1 MDSLVVF
8 TASDVGIVDRG
19 ADELAGVG
27 RIFFEPDDTG
37 EAVVVSLLGG
47 AGLDV
52 FDGDGV
58 GGVVAWV
65 LASEV
70 IVIRTCVSGE

>member
-8 TASDVGIVDRG
+8 TASDVGIG
-19 ADELAGVG
+19 ADERAGVG

-70 IVIRTCVSGE
+70 IVIRTCVSGK

>member
-8 TASDVGIVDRG
+8 NASDVGIVDRG
-19 ADELAGVG
+19 ADERAGVG

-47 AGLDV
+47 ASLDV
-52 FDGDGV
+52 FGGDGV
-58 GGVVAWV
+58 VDAVAWV

>member
-8 TASDVGIVDRG
+8 TASDVGIG
-19 ADELAGVG
+19 ADERAGVG

-58 GGVVAWV
+58 GGVVARV

-70 IVIRTCVSGE
+70 IVMRTGVSGE